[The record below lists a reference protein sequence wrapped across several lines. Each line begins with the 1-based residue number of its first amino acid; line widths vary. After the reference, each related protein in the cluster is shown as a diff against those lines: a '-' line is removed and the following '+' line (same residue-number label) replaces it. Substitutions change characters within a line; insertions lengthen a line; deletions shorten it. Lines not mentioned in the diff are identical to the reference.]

1 MPDLRAVAT
10 LVRWTTTEIAT
21 VRDRAAACGLTTARY
36 VRECALGAVP
46 KATRH
51 ADTQALLRELAR
63 SGNNLNQL
71 AHEAHARDLFPVEE
85 KVDAVLARHMALI
98 LQLADETRA

>member
-10 LVRWTTTEIAT
+10 LVRWTATEIAT

-85 KVDAVLARHMALI
+85 KVEAVLACHVALI
-98 LQLADETRA
+98 QQLADETRA

>member
-1 MPDLRAVAT
+1 MSDLRTVQT
-10 LVRWTTTEIAT
+10 LVRWTAEEIAT

-46 KATRH
+46 KTARH
-51 ADTQALLRELAR
+51 VGVQALLHELAR

-71 AHEAHARDLFPVEE
+71 AHEAHARDFFPIAERVE
-85 KVDAVLARHMALI
+85 AVLACHMALI
-98 LQLADETRA
+98 QQLADETRA

>member
-1 MPDLRAVAT
+1 MPNLRTTPT
-10 LVRWTTTEIAT
+10 LVRWTATEIAT
-21 VRDRAAACGLTTARY
+21 VRERATACGLTTARY

-46 KATRH
+46 KAARH

-71 AHEAHARDLFPVEE
+71 AHEAHARDLFPTEAKIE
-85 KVDAVLARHMALI
+85 SVLARHIALI
-98 LQLADETRA
+98 QQLADESRA

>member
-1 MPDLRAVAT
+1 MSDLRTVPT
-10 LVRWTTTEIAT
+10 LVRWTATEIAT
-21 VRDRAAACGLTTARY
+21 VRERATACGFTTARY

-46 KATRH
+46 KAARH

-71 AHEAHARDLFPVEE
+71 AYEAHVRDLFPAEE
-85 KVDAVLARHMALI
+85 KIESVLAHHVALI
-98 LQLADETRA
+98 QQLADEIRA